1 MIENN
6 KEIMP
11 LFIKRVPRKFRDILE
26 WFDHIL
32 TRIFLNELDLVIDKQ
47 GDQRVEKVILDALM
61 KLHKISIHFIVEE
74 MADNSFIDK
83 ISDALESFV
92 NKFPVPA
99 DFALHAINIL
109 FYVHLWK
116 LRTLLSKVTS

>member
-1 MIENN
+1 M
-6 KEIMP
+6 
-11 LFIKRVPRKFRDILE
+11 
-26 WFDHIL
+26 
-32 TRIFLNELDLVIDKQ
+32 VIDKQ
-47 GDQRVEKVILDALM
+47 GDQRVEKIILDSLM
-61 KLHKISIHFIVEE
+61 KLHKISVHFIVEE
-74 MADNSFIDK
+74 MADNNFIDK

-116 LRTLLSKVTS
+116 LRLLLTKVRKRSEKYSKNYIRLILLKKTV